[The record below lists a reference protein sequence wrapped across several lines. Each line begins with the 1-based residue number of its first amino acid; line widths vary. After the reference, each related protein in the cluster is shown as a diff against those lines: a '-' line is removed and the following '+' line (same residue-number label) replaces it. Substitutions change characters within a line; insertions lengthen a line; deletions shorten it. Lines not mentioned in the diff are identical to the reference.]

1 VLGKRKVEE
10 NFSSFP
16 PFRVGEKK
24 SGGGFWRKRFRVGE
38 KKSGGG
44 FWRKRFRV
52 GEKKSGGG
60 FWERGKFW

>member
-24 SGGGFWRKRFRVGE
+24 SGGGIYLIEVLGDDEILGIGSFEIKMVL
-38 KKSGGG
+38 
-44 FWRKRFRV
+44 
-52 GEKKSGGG
+52 
-60 FWERGKFW
+60 